1 MNKEL
6 LRVAFKPLTLI
17 NKIVKKEEIIFFY
30 SNLGFR
36 DNVKAFYDYLIEA
49 GYNKKFKI
57 VVSINDWELYVGK
70 EPDNV
75 TFVNNKEG
83 IRHFMKSKYAFY
95 CFGKY
100 PIKPSKNQ
108 MVVNL
113 WHGMP
118 LKRIG
123 NMESGLEHIDY
134 NYFTKIIS
142 TAKLFNPIL
151 MKSFNCSEE
160 QVEIVGQPR
169 NDELFKEDQ
178 IMDASIRR
186 GSDKVLVWL
195 PTYRNEYQEIPMPGF
210 NVKQVEE
217 LNEFLKGQH
226 SRMIVKIHPLQKF
239 SENLKKLSHIEFI
252 TQDMLNKNKMT
263 VYALLR
269 SADALIT
276 DYSSV
281 YFDYLLLDRPIAFTV
296 EDIKKYKEERGFSF
310 ENPFEYMPGP
320 HIEDMGG
327 LQQFI
332 ADVRTGNDNYK
343 VLRGAV
349 NEKVN
354 LFKDGNSSKRIA
366 EAFIGKVSD

>member
-1 MNKEL
+1 MNKNI

-17 NKIVKKEEIIFFY
+17 NKVIKKENIIFFY

-36 DNVKAFYDYLIEA
+36 DNVKAFYDYLIEN
-49 GYNKKFKI
+49 GYNKKYKF
-57 VVSINDWELYVGK
+57 VVSINDWEQHINNK
-70 EPDNV
+70 PENV
-75 TFVNNKEG
+75 EFVNNKAG
-83 IRHFMKSKYAFY
+83 IKYFMKSKYAFY

-100 PIKPSKNQ
+100 PIKPAKTQ
-108 MVVNL
+108 TVVNL

-123 NMESGLEHIDY
+123 NMESGLEKIDY

-151 MKSFNCSEE
+151 MKSFSCSEE
-160 QVEIVGQPR
+160 QVVILGQPR
-169 NDELFKEDQ
+169 NDELFVKNR
-178 IMDASIRR
+178 IMDSAIRR

-195 PTYRNEYQEIPMPGF
+195 PTYRDEYQEIPLPGI
-210 NVKQVEE
+210 NVEQIEE
-217 LNEFLKGQH
+217 LNEFLREQDT
-226 SRMIVKIHPLQKF
+226 RLIVKIHPLQKF
-239 SENLKKLSHIEFI
+239 SDKLKKLSNVEFV
-252 TQDMLNKNKMT
+252 TQDKLNKSKMT
-263 VYALLR
+263 VYSLLR

-281 YFDYLLLDRPIAFTV
+281 YFDYLLLNRPIAFSV

-310 ENPFEYMPGP
+310 DNPFEYMPGP
-320 HIEDMGG
+320 HINDLEGLKKFIED
-327 LQQFI
+327 
-332 ADVRTGNDNYK
+332 VKTGNDQFE

-354 LFKDGNSSKRIA
+354 YYKDGNSSKRIA
-366 EAFIGKVSD
+366 ETFII

>member
-6 LRVAFKPLTLI
+6 LRGAFRPLTLI
-17 NKIVKKEEIIFFY
+17 NKILKKEEMIFFY

-57 VVSINDWELYVGK
+57 VVSINDWELYIGK

-75 TFVNNKEG
+75 IFINNKAG
-83 IRHFMKSKYAFY
+83 IRYFMKSKYAFY

-100 PIKPSKNQ
+100 PIKPAKNQ
-108 MVVNL
+108 TVVNL

-123 NMESGLEHIDY
+123 NMEAGLEKVDY

-142 TAKLFNPIL
+142 TAKLFTPIL
-151 MKSFNCSEE
+151 MNSFSCSEE
-160 QVEIVGQPR
+160 QVMIAGQPR
-169 NDELFKEDQ
+169 NDELFKENR

-186 GSDKVLVWL
+186 GSDKVFVWL
-195 PTYRNEYQEIPMPGF
+195 PTYRNEYQEIPIPGF
-210 NVKQVEE
+210 NEQQVEE
-217 LNEFLKGQH
+217 LNEFLKSKS
-226 SRMIVKIHPLQKF
+226 SRMIVKIHPLQKA
-239 SENLKKLSHIEFI
+239 SSNLQKLSNIEFI
-252 TQDMLNKNKMT
+252 TQDMLNKNSMT

-296 EDIKKYKEERGFSF
+296 EDIKKYNEERGFSF

-320 HIEDMGG
+320 HVEEMGD

-332 ADVRTGNDNYK
+332 SDVKAGNDNYK

-354 LFKDGNSSKRIA
+354 FFKDGNSSRRIA
-366 EAFIGKVSD
+366 ETCIGKLSD